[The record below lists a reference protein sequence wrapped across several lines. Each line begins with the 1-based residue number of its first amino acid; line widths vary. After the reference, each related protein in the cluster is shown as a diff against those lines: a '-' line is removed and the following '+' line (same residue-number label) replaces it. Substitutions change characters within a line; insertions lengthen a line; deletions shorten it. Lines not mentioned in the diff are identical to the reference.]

1 VLRTDAQGKAYCL
14 RHVRECRNLYLR
26 LAFRRGAALLQSKKG
41 VKDRE
46 GVRDVVRPATVRL
59 RPNPGQRNGK
69 NLCRSHP
76 RTKESLDPLYC
87 RFQEHLNLI
96 LDEVRR
102 NFSSRGETQG
112 THPFLGRRP
121 GASAWY
127 SVLLLIGSGAL
138 RNQPPR

>member
-14 RHVRECRNLYLR
+14 RHVRECQNLYSR
-26 LAFRRGAALLQSKKG
+26 LAFRRGAALRQSKKG

-76 RTKESLDPLYC
+76 RTKESLDPSIAG
-87 RFQEHLNLI
+87 FKNI
-96 LDEVRR
+96 
-102 NFSSRGETQG
+102 
-112 THPFLGRRP
+112 
-121 GASAWY
+121 
-127 SVLLLIGSGAL
+127 
-138 RNQPPR
+138 